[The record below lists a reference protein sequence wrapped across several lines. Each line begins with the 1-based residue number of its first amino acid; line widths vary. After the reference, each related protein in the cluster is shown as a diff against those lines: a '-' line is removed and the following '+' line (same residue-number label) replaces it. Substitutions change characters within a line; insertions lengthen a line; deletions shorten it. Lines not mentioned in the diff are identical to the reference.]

1 MGQRNSRKKE
11 LILNLYCKLYPQK
24 LNKILRTNLS
34 SIMLERDFDKRRID
48 ITAISDDGKKCY
60 IEVLLKKTD
69 DIHYEQVKTII
80 ERVINPQM
88 DNLIVWIAPEFNQ
101 KHIQELFKLVASNYS
116 CRNLELKIIRLNGEA
131 VIPILEDINKASI
144 LEQVEKYNQIESIE
158 DLFFFSN
165 EIKCS
170 GNTDNISFH
179 GKDRYVEYTRKQNL
193 LIKVIERLREDFWMN
208 PNVHQYK
215 DVENGNYISMG
226 SGISSGIEYRVVINK
241 SNSMGVEVCFGY
253 DYKNI
258 FYKLL
263 SESKEDIEESLD
275 FVHLVW
281 NSKHEKIGWYLGNTF
296 MYEEDLLIKRLARIT
311 KQYICIMD
319 KYIRQAI

>member
-179 GKDRYVEYTRKQNL
+179 GKDRYVEYTRKT
-193 LIKVIERLREDFWMN
+193 EFA
-208 PNVHQYK
+208 H
-215 DVENGNYISMG
+215 
-226 SGISSGIEYRVVINK
+226 
-241 SNSMGVEVCFGY
+241 
-253 DYKNI
+253 
-258 FYKLL
+258 
-263 SESKEDIEESLD
+263 
-275 FVHLVW
+275 
-281 NSKHEKIGWYLGNTF
+281 
-296 MYEEDLLIKRLARIT
+296 
-311 KQYICIMD
+311 
-319 KYIRQAI
+319 